1 MIYLIPK
8 KINNQEYNRMT
19 EYVYNLN
26 RLAILFNP
34 DNSIYPRIV
43 NTKKRGIHAVNEIMR
58 FINCFFIEKNNYIEE
73 LFYVLKNKFQIDTIL
88 NQKIITFNKIN
99 YHNAEIDVI
108 IKENFFIIDNKI
120 EAQLKIESVIQT
132 NNLVDIF
139 KNPIEYFKTHLDN
152 LVLTNEEKL
161 DLIKTILQ
169 SK

>member
-1 MIYLIPK
+1 
-8 KINNQEYNRMT
+8 
-19 EYVYNLN
+19 
-26 RLAILFNP
+26 
-34 DNSIYPRIV
+34 
-43 NTKKRGIHAVNEIMR
+43 MR